1 MKKFRKRYLLL
12 IPVVLVVFAVIFVWA
27 QNRTLSAII
36 PDVAYIPNGMA
47 DDYNNLYS
55 GFTDGH
61 TIWEYELNSVE
72 TAEIEEELN
81 NGIWNKVTDETMSET
96 AYYFTFDS
104 KLYLPDGISDDLY
117 YCIYDFGH
125 KKFITVDEDVSLF
138 GWHRATFI
146 YDKENSRYYCSDM
159 AI

>member
-1 MKKFRKRYLLL
+1 MDWRCASDG
-12 IPVVLVVFAVIFVWA
+12 FAVPK
-27 QNRTLSAII
+27 NRTKSTLHRRI
-36 PDVAYIPNGMA
+36 
-47 DDYNNLYS
+47 
-55 GFTDGH
+55 
-61 TIWEYELNSVE
+61 YEKIQKTV
-72 TAEIEEELN
+72 
-81 NGIWNKVTDETMSET
+81 
-96 AYYFTFDS
+96 FTFDS

-125 KKFITVDEDVSLF
+125 KKFITVDEDVFLF